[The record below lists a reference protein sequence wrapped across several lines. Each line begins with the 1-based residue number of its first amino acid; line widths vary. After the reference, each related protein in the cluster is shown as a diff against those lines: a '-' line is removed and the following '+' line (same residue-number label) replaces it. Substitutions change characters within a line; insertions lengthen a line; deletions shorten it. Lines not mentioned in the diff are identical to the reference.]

1 MAKDLS
7 DFPSQNNLSVFP
19 EQVDTFLTHYDV
31 GATDVQYIQEF
42 QTLRSKGSLTSAE
55 LERMNTLLSAMRDKL
70 FLAEDFNKLQDAITN
85 LETFF
90 KWQTEDYI
98 SQLFT
103 QYDLRMLAM
112 EEDTENRLTA
122 METAS
127 DAKIKEIS
135 DKITETTAWQNT
147 IMAEVY
153 DSQYFNF
160 DNIVYKTGFTRKTEQ
175 TSDTVSVETIYNTI
189 DNSVFATRT
198 TTKNGEQDYTVQIVC
213 DKVVPAINSISHTYK
228 KDGTWFEDVTAGT

>member
-1 MAKDLS
+1 MA
-7 DFPSQNNLSVFP
+7 NNLSVFP
-19 EQVDTFLTHYDV
+19 EQIDTFQSHYDV
-31 GATDVQYIQEF
+31 GATDIVNVQRY
-42 QTLRSKGSLTSAE
+42 QTLRTKDSLTSAE
-55 LERMNTLLSAMRDKL
+55 SQEMNTLYSVLRDKL

-90 KWQTEDYI
+90 KYQTEDYI
-98 SQLFT
+98 SNLFT

-112 EEDTENRLTA
+112 EEDTEKRMSA
-122 METAS
+122 VETAS
-127 DAKIKEIS
+127 DAKIQEIT
-135 DKITETTAWQNT
+135 DKIDETIAWQNT
-147 IMAEVY
+147 IMAEMY

-189 DNSVFATRT
+189 DSSVFATRT
-198 TTKNGEQDYTVQIVC
+198 TTKNGDQDYTVQIIC

-228 KDGTWFEDVTAGT
+228 KDGTWYEDVTAGT